1 MASARS
7 PKCSTNRKN
16 MNQVDSEKKFW
27 IIVQKDTFRIR
38 STSQAGIRADD
49 SRHTFLQSIR
59 FRCRWRRRWPKPF
72 RPVTNRWRL
81 RRYLTVEH
89 RTYRKSVCS
98 WTPHWIIPWP
108 QSSVSGFWSEL
119 YPRRM
124 RNITPTK
131 EKKKPNPPVDVAD
144 GRIVCSEL
152 MTFFQYVRWEAQRK
166 SECYHCG
173 ESRK

>member
-1 MASARS
+1 MHVRLSVRQIGRTWTKWTARKS
-7 PKCSTNRKN
+7 
-16 MNQVDSEKKFW
+16 SESLSK
-27 IIVQKDTFRIR
+27 RIR
-38 STSQAGIRADD
+38 SGSVSASPAGIRADD
-49 SRHTFLQSIR
+49 SRHTFYSLSVS
-59 FRCRWRRRWPKPF
+59 RCRWRRRWPKPF

-124 RNITPTK
+124 HETLLRQ
-131 EKKKPNPPVDVAD
+131 
-144 GRIVCSEL
+144 R
-152 MTFFQYVRWEAQRK
+152 RRK
-166 SECYHCG
+166 SRRPSSWCSWWTHRIYAP
-173 ESRK
+173 S